1 MYQLIYNEH
10 YFSILPQEHLDSA
23 EMCCFTSWTDCEW
36 KLHFRMRETTYL
48 QPCNLLWPHLQRE
61 TTTFRKSVPV
71 EQCIAIC
78 IWRLALNVE
87 FGTIPHLFGIGQSTA
102 VTIANHVASVIVNN
116 LFSLYI
122 RTPSEQEIKV
132 IIQGFR
138 DRWGFRQ
145 CGGAID
151 GTRIGILAPR
161 DSPADYY
168 SYKVSIRSSCK
179 VWLTIVFG
187 SGTSLLVG
195 QAKSMMPECSAI
207 HPCTRGVR
215 GVHCSLISE
224 VCRSRC
230 ESGDV
235 WWCSIST
242 TAMVDEIIP
251 WKPTNNRCT
260 DHL

>member
-1 MYQLIYNEH
+1 MNIISPFCLRSIWIRQRCAVWWEH
-10 YFSILPQEHLDSA
+10 A
-23 EMCCFTSWTDCEW
+23 FTSWTDCEW

-195 QAKSMMPECSAI
+195 QAKSILPECSAI
-207 HPCTRGVR
+207 HPCTRGIR